1 MIIKI
6 HNHTHKNIL
15 YLKKI
20 LLSIFTPLKESKI
33 FHLIFIS
40 NEKIQQM
47 NYYYCHKNFPT
58 DVLTF
63 VNDIEDDESL
73 GDVFISLPKAYEQA
87 FLYGHSIDREV
98 AFLALHGYFHLKGYT
113 HDTEHELQ
121 AMLQLQEQ
129 ILKKHNL
136 SIKQSF

>member
-6 HNHTHKNIL
+6 HNHTQKNIL
-15 YLKKI
+15 HLKKI
-20 LLSIFTPLKESKI
+20 LLSIFTSLKESKI
-33 FHLIFIS
+33 FHLVFIS
-40 NEKIQQM
+40 NEKMQQM

-73 GDVFISLPKAYEQA
+73 GDVFISLSKAYEQA
-87 FLYGHSIDREV
+87 FFYGHSIDREV

-136 SIKQSF
+136 SIK